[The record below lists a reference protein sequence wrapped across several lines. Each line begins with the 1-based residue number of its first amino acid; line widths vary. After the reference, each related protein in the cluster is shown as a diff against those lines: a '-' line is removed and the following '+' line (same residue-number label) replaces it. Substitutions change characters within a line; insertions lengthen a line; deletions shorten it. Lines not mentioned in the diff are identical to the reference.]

1 MTARKLNP
9 VISIKRSNVGLSLSN
24 IFFNAG
30 FKIPDNA
37 IVNAKIMLQFCGAF
51 NMRYA
56 TRSNEI
62 HNIAQT
68 SPTLV
73 APSMIDVVI
82 KLSDEYINS

>member
-1 MTARKLNP
+1 MQNNA
-9 VISIKRSNVGLSLSN
+9 SILWR
-24 IFFNAG
+24 
-30 FKIPDNA
+30 
-37 IVNAKIMLQFCGAF
+37 F

>member
-1 MTARKLNP
+1 MQNNA
-9 VISIKRSNVGLSLSN
+9 SILWR
-24 IFFNAG
+24 
-30 FKIPDNA
+30 
-37 IVNAKIMLQFCGAF
+37 F

-56 TRSNEI
+56 TSNEI